1 MQVDMKAIE
10 YRQYGAATVLQP
22 SEVAKPAPKSN
33 EVLIRNYASTV
44 TAADIMMRNGKPLI
58 GRLYLGLN
66 KPSRTI
72 LGFEFAGE
80 VVEVGTEVTLFKPGD
95 KVFGGTTTLGCY
107 AEYVCVSEHDVIT
120 TMPANISYQEAAPV
134 SGSAITVLNF
144 LKGLAKIQPN
154 QKVLING
161 ASGALGTYAVQIA
174 KHYGAIVTGV
184 CSTGNVEMVKAL
196 CADTVIDYTQEDF
209 TKNGVQYDI
218 IFDTVGKRSFGECKN
233 SLSQNG
239 VYLSSV
245 LDFSLLVHMIWTS
258 IFGSKKAR
266 SSSTG
271 MLPVKAR
278 LAYFLE
284 IKELLMLGKI
294 KTVIDQHFPLS
305 QLAAAHQYVEKGHKK
320 GNLVITV

>member
-1 MQVDMKAIE
+1 M
-10 YRQYGAATVLQP
+10 
-22 SEVAKPAPKSN
+22 
-33 EVLIRNYASTV
+33 
-44 TAADIMMRNGKPLI
+44 
-58 GRLYLGLN
+58 
-66 KPSRTI
+66 
-72 LGFEFAGE
+72 
-80 VVEVGTEVTLFKPGD
+80 
-95 KVFGGTTTLGCY
+95 
-107 AEYVCVSEHDVIT
+107 CVSENDVIT

-144 LKGLAKIQPN
+144 LKGLAKIQAN
-154 QKVLING
+154 HKVLING

-174 KHYGAIVTGV
+174 KHYGAVVTGV

-196 CADTVIDYTQEDF
+196 GADTVIDYTKEDF
-209 TKNGVQYDI
+209 TKNGEQYDI

-239 VYLSSV
+239 IYLSSV
-245 LDFSLLVHMIWTS
+245 IDFSLLVHMIWTS
-258 IFGSKKAR
+258 IFGSKKAK

-271 MLPVKAR
+271 MLPVKER

-284 IKELLMLGKI
+284 IKELLLLGKI